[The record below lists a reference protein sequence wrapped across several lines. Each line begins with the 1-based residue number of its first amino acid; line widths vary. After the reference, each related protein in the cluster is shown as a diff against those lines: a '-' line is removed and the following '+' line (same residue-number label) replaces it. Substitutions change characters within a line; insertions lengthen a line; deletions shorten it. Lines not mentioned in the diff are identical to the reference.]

1 MTKWDL
7 FQVCKT
13 GSTFKNQSVTYINMV
28 MLKNHMIISNDA
40 EKKMFDKV
48 QYPFTIK
55 TLCKL
60 GSEGSYFNLI
70 KSIYQKKPQLTSYLW

>member
-40 EKKMFDKV
+40 EKKMFA
-48 QYPFTIK
+48 
-55 TLCKL
+55 
-60 GSEGSYFNLI
+60 
-70 KSIYQKKPQLTSYLW
+70 KSNIHSQ